1 MAAPERIN
9 INPATVQPLAPA
21 TTDKSAEAART
32 ADGQTFEELLRSRTI
47 GPEAPAAPQ
56 TTEPT
61 GPVAVPDPI
70 PGSSITWSAHAAA
83 RLKSRGIELDAT
95 QHARLETAVD
105 KAAAKGAKDALVLL
119 DDTAMVVSVKNRT
132 VITALGMHQAK
143 ENVFTN
149 IDSAVIA

>member
-1 MAAPERIN
+1 MGAPERIH
-9 INPATVQPLAPA
+9 INPATVQPLAPPA
-21 TTDKSAEAART
+21 TKTSSEPART
-32 ADGQTFEELLRSRTI
+32 PDGRTFEELLRTRVQ
-47 GPEAPAAPQ
+47 GDVEAAP
-56 TTEPT
+56 TSAPT
-61 GPVAVPDPI
+61 SPVAPVPDPV
-70 PGSSITWSAHAAA
+70 PGSSIQWSAHALA
-83 RLKSRGIELDAT
+83 RLKQRGIELDGT

>member
-1 MAAPERIN
+1 MAVPERIN
-9 INPATVQPLAPA
+9 INPATVQPLAPPS
-21 TTDKSAEAART
+21 TDTSKEAART

-47 GPEAPAAPQ
+47 GPEAPAAP

-83 RLKSRGIELDAT
+83 RLKSRGIDLDAS

>member
-1 MAAPERIN
+1 MSADRIEL
-9 INPATVQPLAPA
+9 NPATIQPLAPTRPG
-21 TTDKSAEAART
+21 TTPGEAGRT
-32 ADGQTFEELLRSRTI
+32 TEGRTFEEVLRTKVRSTVSTP
-47 GPEAPAAPQ
+47 GSPTEAPADTTAPAS
-56 TTEPT
+56 TL
-61 GPVAVPDPI
+61 
-70 PGSSITWSAHAAA
+70 TWSAHASA
-83 RLKSRGIELDAT
+83 RLRQRGIEFTPT
-95 QHARLETAVD
+95 QHARLDTAVD